1 VARREAEPSSAKAGQ
16 IGRSGKAACA
26 SARAAPHRTKVAPAE
41 LEELG
46 FRLGLREKFSRL
58 EARFTTFFRHG
69 IDLRLR
75 VEESRRAKA
84 GRKEKTKT
92 ATDYRRAD
100 TVTRA
105 SATEATRWV
114 D

>member
-1 VARREAEPSSAKAGQ
+1 
-16 IGRSGKAACA
+16 
-26 SARAAPHRTKVAPAE
+26 
-41 LEELG
+41 
-46 FRLGLREKFSRL
+46 
-58 EARFTTFFRHG
+58 
-69 IDLRLR
+69 LR